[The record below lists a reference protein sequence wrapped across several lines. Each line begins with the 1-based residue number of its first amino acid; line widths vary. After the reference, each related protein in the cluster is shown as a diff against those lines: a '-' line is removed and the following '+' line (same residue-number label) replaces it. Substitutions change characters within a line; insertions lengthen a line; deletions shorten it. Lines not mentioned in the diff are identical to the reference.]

1 MKQNTERLLPQVG
14 PMWGQKAGAD
24 GGANWGANG
33 NQSLPQREKKDIA
46 LEQKSTPETLATS
59 RVSGLFLCLLSTN

>member
-46 LEQKSTPETLATS
+46 LEHGEIFRYRFWEMGGKAFRL
-59 RVSGLFLCLLSTN
+59 

>member
-33 NQSLPQREKKDIA
+33 NQSLPQREKKDIV
-46 LEQKSTPETLATS
+46 LEQPKSPGTTENTGFLACHF
-59 RVSGLFLCLLSTN
+59 VK